1 MQKPAS
7 TLSLV
12 NSSILQCIK
21 EGYLLWLSIVPHI
34 AKSTRYT
41 LGVRIENTFLDVLE
55 KTYTA
60 YFTRKETKS
69 EKVAE
74 CIRTLDTEVSHLRS
88 VGRKVYRKQT
98 IRGYRA
104 QTGGS
109 RKKIRSVEKELGKPR
124 KEKSR
129 RIDAKKRNDFR
140 RRNTNGLSEF
150 HLFVDFALLA
160 LSFSSS
166 VSRLTLNTFGSPSRS
181 VCMPCHLYCQKL
193 S

>member
-74 CIRTLDTEVSHLRS
+74 CIRTLDILKYLIS
-88 VGRKVYRKQT
+88 VAWEGKCVGNKQFEDIALKLEEAGRRFGAWKKSLENPEKKN
-98 IRGYRA
+98 RA
-104 QTGGS
+104 
-109 RKKIRSVEKELGKPR
+109 V
-124 KEKSR
+124 
-129 RIDAKKRNDFR
+129 
-140 RRNTNGLSEF
+140 
-150 HLFVDFALLA
+150 
-160 LSFSSS
+160 
-166 VSRLTLNTFGSPSRS
+166 
-181 VCMPCHLYCQKL
+181 
-193 S
+193 

>member
-1 MQKPAS
+1 MLVAMQKSVS
-7 TLSLV
+7 TLSLSLSLV

-74 CIRTLDTEVSHLRS
+74 CIRTLDILKYLIS
-88 VGRKVYRKQT
+88 V
-98 IRGYRA
+98 A
-104 QTGGS
+104 W
-109 RKKIRSVEKELGKPR
+109 EGK
-124 KEKSR
+124 
-129 RIDAKKRNDFR
+129 
-140 RRNTNGLSEF
+140 
-150 HLFVDFALLA
+150 
-160 LSFSSS
+160 
-166 VSRLTLNTFGSPSRS
+166 
-181 VCMPCHLYCQKL
+181 
-193 S
+193 